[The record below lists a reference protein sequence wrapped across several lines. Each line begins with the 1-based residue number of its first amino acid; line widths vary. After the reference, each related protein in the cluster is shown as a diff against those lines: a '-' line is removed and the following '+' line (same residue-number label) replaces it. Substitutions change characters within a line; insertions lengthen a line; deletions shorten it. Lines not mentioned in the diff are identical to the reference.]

1 MKTVLSIGQCN
12 PDHSR
17 ITALCEKHFEAAIET
32 ADSHAE
38 ATQMAVSKTYDLIL
52 VNRVLDAT
60 GSGGL
65 DIIKELVADEKFTA
79 PLMLVSNYP
88 ESQAEAVAA
97 GAVQGFGKAEL
108 DKPST
113 LEMLGAYLK
122 D

>member
-1 MKTVLSIGQCN
+1 MCIR
-12 PDHSR
+12 DR
-17 ITALCEKHFEAAIET
+17 
-32 ADSHAE
+32 
-38 ATQMAVSKTYDLIL
+38 
-52 VNRVLDAT
+52 DAT